1 MAGRTARLRFLG
13 LLERGGNLVYGPLL
27 QSAGC
32 ALYVEAKGGE
42 ESGERIRLRGRLQ
55 VRGTLVQDEFSPE
68 ELGLAIGR
76 GSPVNF
82 VGIKDRKAAESYL
95 AKFERR

>member
-27 QSAGC
+27 QSARC
-32 ALYVEAKGGE
+32 ALYIEAKGGE
-42 ESGERIRLRGRLQ
+42 ESGERARTRGRLA
-55 VRGTLVQDEFSPE
+55 VRGTLVKDEFTPE

-76 GSPVNF
+76 DSPVNF

-95 AKFERR
+95 MKLERR